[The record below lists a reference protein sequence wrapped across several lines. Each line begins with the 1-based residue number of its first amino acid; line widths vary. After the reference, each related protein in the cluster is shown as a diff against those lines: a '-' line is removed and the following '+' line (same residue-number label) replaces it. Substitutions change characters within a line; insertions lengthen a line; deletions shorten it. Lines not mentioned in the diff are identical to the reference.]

1 MGARF
6 LVRATSLA
14 VLIGLGIA
22 VAGAAPS
29 RLASA
34 RLQEATPAA
43 EPTQTE
49 QTSRERI
56 VTLVAWY
63 APDPSGEFLT
73 IGPLQTNQFLVAG
86 PATPDDRTLT
96 GRADFDDPD
105 NNDLPRITLGD
116 SVFDAY
122 PVYEGDPASVF
133 RWLYFNDEPGQR
145 PGTLVMQIEAKAGPY
160 EGYIGTATFVSRAAE
175 SGGVLVIVLRPAE

>member
-6 LVRATSLA
+6 LVRATGLA
-14 VLIGLGIA
+14 ILICLGIA
-22 VAGAAPS
+22 GAGAAPS
-29 RLASA
+29 RSASA

-43 EPTQTE
+43 EPTQAE
-49 QTSRERI
+49 QTTRERI
-56 VTLVAWY
+56 ITLVAWY
-63 APDPSGEFLT
+63 APDPSGDFLT

-86 PATPDDRTLT
+86 PATPDARALT
-96 GRADFDDPD
+96 GRANFDDPD

-145 PGTLVMQIEAKAGPY
+145 PGTLVMQIKAKAGPY

>member
-1 MGARF
+1 MGAR
-6 LVRATSLA
+6 LLIRATGLA
-14 VLIGLGIA
+14 ILLCLGIA
-22 VAGAAPS
+22 VTLAVPS
-29 RLASA
+29 RPASA

-43 EPTQTE
+43 EPTQAE
-49 QTSRERI
+49 QPTRERI
-56 VTLVAWY
+56 ITLVAWY
-63 APDPSGEFLT
+63 APDPSGDFLT
-73 IGPLQTNQFLVAG
+73 IGPLQTNQYLVAG

-105 NNDLPRITLGD
+105 NNDLPRITLGE
-116 SVFDAY
+116 SIFDAY

-175 SGGVLVIVLRPAE
+175 SGGVLVIVLKPAE